1 MSAITRVDDPR
12 YVKALSHP
20 LRVRIL
26 GILEDRAASPVELT
40 QHLEASL
47 GTISYHVRQLHQLGL
62 LELVGETPRRGA
74 IEHHYRARPRPGASD
89 GTWESASVIAK
100 QAVIGAELA
109 HTAQAAERA
118 ASGGGFDREPARLER
133 LRLRLDDRGREQ
145 LGRAVAKLVDEAHR
159 IEAAAAKRIDGAELP
174 AHDTALAALLFEL
187 PAAEPTGRFR
197 RARRAR

>member
-1 MSAITRVDDPR
+1 MPAITRVDDPR

-26 GILEDRAASPVELT
+26 GILEDRPASPVELS

-47 GTISYHVRQLHQLGL
+47 GTISYHVRQLYQLGL

-89 GTWESASVIAK
+89 GAWSNASVIAK
-100 QAVIGAELA
+100 QAVVGAELE
-109 HTAQAAERA
+109 HTIHAAQRA
-118 ASGGGFDREPARLER
+118 ATTGGFDREPARLDR
-133 LRLRLDDRGREQ
+133 LRLQLDDRGREQ
-145 LGRAVAKLVDEAHR
+145 LGRAVGRLVDEARR
-159 IEAAAAKRIDGAELP
+159 IEAAAAKRLNGGP
-174 AHDTALAALLFEL
+174 PTNDTALVTLLFEL

-197 RARRAR
+197 RQRRG